1 MPSNVFSI
9 TISATDKATA
19 TIRKIN
25 DAMSKVTRPFDDVGK
40 SFKSLGREI
49 GIDKIG
55 KNLQKMGVHARD
67 AAKGIGDIVGPLA
80 GLSGVASVAGI
91 VHLADSWANLGRSI
105 TYTAQNIGI
114 STTQLQTFQNAA
126 KLAGISTDAATQS
139 LATLGKTMEDAV
151 WGRNQQALILFD
163 RFTGG
168 VKRTKSGAMDVTA
181 EFKAMAKAIYQLPT
195 AQQQNL
201 LAAQMGMTPW
211 LPMIRQGMAAMNREL
226 SVGATYDMTPA
237 ALKSADE
244 FAQSLSKMSLSAKV
258 LGYNVGNALI
268 PALNPLVTQLS
279 TWVDKNRDLI
289 STDIGTWAR
298 DFASWVKAI
307 NWKKVGGD
315 IHTFIDDIDKVVNA
329 LGGVKGILIEIAGI
343 KALSFA
349 GSAAMGLLNIAALT
363 KAMKGLRGAAKDAA
377 AAEAVAAAAGGAP
390 GKAAGIAA
398 AEGGAGLLSKFG
410 WLGGLLRGA
419 MWAPRPAE
427 SPEQFREH
435 LKKEGLLRPAHE
447 SYWQKWEDV
456 FHWRTNAPSGGVSH
470 PSVMPQVGLAKGV
483 SLSGKITRGERN
495 NNPGNIIYGRFAQR
509 MGATGEDSGGFAI
522 FPSALQGIN
531 AIGANLRSYG
541 RKGFNTPF
549 EIAHRWSTTDQDA
562 YTKRLANL
570 FGGNPNQQLDMNDPA
585 VIASLSRGII
595 TQENG
600 RDPYAAA
607 IGPYSQSRQASPVVA
622 GNLHLDVQVTA
633 PQGVSVKATPS
644 SNTTAA
650 VRISHSTIGEAA

>member
-1 MPSNVFSI
+1 MGAASFQV
-9 TISATDKATA
+9 TVSAVDKATA

-25 DAMSKVTRPFDDVGK
+25 DAVAKTTRPFEEVGK
-40 SFKSLGREI
+40 SFKGLGREI

-55 KNLQKMGVHARD
+55 KNLQKIGATARN
-67 AAKGIGDIVGPLA
+67 AARGLGEIATPLA
-80 GLSGVASVAGI
+80 GITSIGTVAGI
-91 VHLADSWANLGRSI
+91 AALAESWANLSRNI
-105 TYTAQNIGI
+105 TYSAQNIGI

-139 LATLGKTMEDAV
+139 LASLGKTMQDAV

-163 RFTGG
+163 KFTGG
-168 VKRTKSGAMDVTA
+168 VKRTKGGAMDVTA
-181 EFKAMAKAIYQLPT
+181 EFKAMAKAIYEIHDPLT
-195 AQQQNL
+195 QNV
-201 LAAQMGMTPW
+201 LASQVGMTAW
-211 LPMIRQGMAAMNREL
+211 LPMIRQGMAAMNREM

-237 ALKSADE
+237 QLKSADE
-244 FAQSLSKMSLSAKV
+244 FAQALSKIGLSAKV

-268 PALNPLVTQLS
+268 PALKPLTNELS
-279 TWVDKNRDLI
+279 TWIDRNRDLV
-289 STDIGTWAR
+289 STDVGDWVR
-298 DFASWVKAI
+298 DFAGWVKAI

-315 IHTFIDDIDKVVNA
+315 IHTFIKDIDKVVSA
-329 LGGVKGILIEIAGI
+329 LGGVKDVLLEIAGI

-349 GSAAMGLLNIAALT
+349 GSAAKGLLNIVALT
-363 KAMKGLRGAAKDAA
+363 KAMKELRTASLAAS
-377 AAEAVAAAAGGAP
+377 AAEVGAAAGGVP

-398 AEGGAGLLSKFG
+398 AEGGAGLLSKSG

-435 LKKEGLLRPAHE
+435 LKKEGLLGSSKE

-456 FHWRTNAPSGGVSH
+456 FHWRTPALAGVASH
-470 PSVMPQVGLAKGV
+470 PSVRPQIGLAKGV
-483 SLSGKITRGERN
+483 SPNGTIPRGIRN
-495 NNPGNIIYGRFAQR
+495 NNPGNIVYGTFARR
-509 MGATGEDSGGFAI
+509 MGATGEDSGGFAV
-522 FPSALQGIN
+522 FPTAQQGIN

-541 RKGFNTPF
+541 HKGFDTPF

-570 FGGNPNQQLDMNDPA
+570 FGGNPNKQLDMNDPT

-600 RDPYAAA
+600 RDPYLAATGPYTAKAAA
-607 IGPYSQSRQASPVVA
+607 AAPAVVS
-622 GNLHLDVQVTA
+622 GQLHLDVNVTSS
-633 PQGVSVKATPS
+633 GTTVKATPGA
-644 SNTTAA
+644 NTTAG
-650 VRISHSTIGEAA
+650 VRVSQSTIGEAA